1 MYAPTTASHGQLARM
16 GKIYTKLMEPISLC
30 QEVGTPGPV
39 HRISMGLHNKHL
51 HPNHVVLENS
61 GHIKAHIKEW
71 VDMSQQA
78 ASAVLPQ

>member
-1 MYAPTTASHGQLARM
+1 MYAPATASHSQLARM
-16 GKIYTKLMEPISLC
+16 GKIYTKLMESISLC

-39 HRISMGLHNKHL
+39 HGIAIGSHNKHL

-78 ASAVLPQ
+78 ASAVLPG